1 MTSTTAHAPE
11 TETLV
16 EDDPGRSALDRA
28 GDENFTVASLLV
40 GRKLGAHLLAI
51 YGYARYVDELGDSAP
66 GDRLRQLD
74 AFESSL
80 DDLFAGADPAHPIL
94 RRLAPTREQFD
105 LPDGPF
111 RRLIEANRQDQLVTR
126 YGTFSD
132 LVAYCTLSANPVGEL
147 VLHLFGAA
155 TPERVALS
163 DRVCT
168 ALQLAEHWQDVREDH
183 AAGRIYLPT
192 EDMERFGVTADEL
205 GAESASP
212 ALRALMAFEVT
223 RAREWID
230 LGAPL
235 VGTLT
240 GRARIAVAGF
250 VGGGRAA
257 LDAIESAELDVL
269 GSTPVAAKSRRI
281 AATLRTWRKGA

>member
-1 MTSTTAHAPE
+1 MASTASHAPD
-11 TETLV
+11 TDIL
-16 EDDPGRSALDRA
+16 EDDHGRSTLDRA
-28 GDENFTVASLLV
+28 GDENFKVASLLL
-40 GRKLGAHLLAI
+40 GKKLGDHLLAI

-66 GDRLRQLD
+66 GDRMRGLD
-74 AFESSL
+74 EFERSL
-80 DDLFAGADPAHPIL
+80 DRLFAGADPVHPIL
-94 RRLAPTREQFD
+94 RRLAPTRERFD

-111 RRLIEANRQDQLVTR
+111 RRLIEANRRDQIVAR
-126 YGTFSD
+126 YATFSD
-132 LVAYCTLSANPVGEL
+132 LVEYCTLSANPVGEL
-147 VLHLFGAA
+147 VLRIFGAA
-155 TPERVALS
+155 TPERIALS

-192 EDMERFGVTADEL
+192 EDMDRFGVTTDEL
-205 GAESASP
+205 GAGTPSA
-212 ALRALMAFEVT
+212 ALRSLMTFEVA

-240 GRARIAVAGF
+240 GRARVAVAGY

-257 LDAIESAELDVL
+257 LDSIQAADFDVL
-269 GSTPVAAKSRRI
+269 TSTPVARTAQRLG
-281 AATLRTWRKGA
+281 ATLRTWRKGT